1 MNEDATWHR
10 HAIKNGFFCVGI
22 PGIKGGE
29 NKEEKK
35 RYDPLATIE
44 RHKKRLAKA
53 FEEISNFK
61 DLEPAEQFLWLG
73 HIKTLCVFCAEDMI
87 RAQMIISEE

>member
-1 MNEDATWHR
+1 MNEDTTWHR
-10 HAIKNGFFCVGI
+10 HAIKKGFFCVGI
-22 PGIKGGE
+22 SGIKG
-29 NKEEKK
+29 EEKNL
-35 RYDPLATIE
+35 YDPLATIE

-53 FEEISNFK
+53 FEEIGNFK

-73 HIKTLCVFCAEDMI
+73 HIKTLCIFCAEDMI